1 METNSPSLSHSLL
14 LAPSQFTTPATYI
27 GVLVRKIFHTGVTRS
42 ITYVAMILGNQW
54 SSDDDVI
61 NTSLR
66 RAGSVAQASPEDRI
80 EMKATINWGKAGR
93 RREVTRVGVVS
104 LATYMILERV
114 WNMWT
119 ALLWVRTLY
128 T

>member
-1 METNSPSLSHSLL
+1 
-14 LAPSQFTTPATYI
+14 
-27 GVLVRKIFHTGVTRS
+27 
-42 ITYVAMILGNQW
+42 MILGNQW